1 METDEAR
8 KYYQGLPITSMAIA
22 LPLLF
27 VVSPLLHSPLAFK
40 VILHLLV
47 AVVGALFITNF
58 RLRKP
63 SVREVILLVGVTAA
77 AVLVILFAWQ

>member
-1 METDEAR
+1 
-8 KYYQGLPITSMAIA
+8 MAIA

-40 VILHLLV
+40 VLLHLLV
-47 AVVGALFITNF
+47 AVVGMLFVTNF

-63 SVREVILLVGVTAA
+63 SVKELVLLVAMIAA
-77 AVLVILFAWQ
+77 AVLVILFAWQNWWRLIHRV